1 MLRLLVAEETKQAIV
16 TLFDAAEKIIGC
28 LVTEFITSNKEVCIS
43 LFK

>member
-1 MLRLLVAEETKQAIV
+1 MLRLLIAEETKQEIV

-28 LVTEFITSNKEVCIS
+28 LVTEFIMSNKEVCIS